1 MSFFDNLAAGL
12 AVVSNVES
20 FLALAIGVVIG
31 VVGGAI
37 PGMSATMAVALTLP
51 FTFAMQPITGI
62 LLLLGVYK
70 GGIFGGSIPAIL
82 IKTPGTPASSAT
94 VLDGY
99 PLAEKGEAGRAL
111 SMALYASCTADLISN
126 LALIL
131 FAGWLAS
138 FALSFGPPE
147 FFTLILFSL
156 TIIAGVSGNSL
167 LKGALSALL
176 GLLLAT
182 IGLDLVY
189 GTNRFTFGN
198 PNMMGGLNFIAVL
211 IGLFAIPEILSMVW
225 DPHGNDGSTRSL
237 GRNRVTLAEYFRSLK
252 SIVRGSLIGV
262 FLGSIP
268 GIGAAPSA
276 FLSYSEARRKSPNR
290 ENFGKGELE
299 GVAASEAGNNGV
311 AGATLI
317 PLLALGV
324 PGDVITAIIIGA
336 FMIHGLQPGPMMFIL
351 NKDIIYGLFMG
362 LIVSS
367 FFLLIV
373 GSLAIRGFRFVADI
387 PRGVLFPSVLIL
399 CIYGVYAVNN
409 NIFDVGVMFAMGLVG
424 FVMLRYEI
432 PAAPFL
438 IAFILGPLLEDN
450 FRQAMLMS
458 GSSPAILFRG
468 PITWFF
474 WAVTAIT
481 VFAIVR
487 AGVRATRGPVMAP
500 AASSSDASAGPDA
513 SVGNDKKGDTP

>member
-1 MSFFDNLAAGL
+1 MSMIDSLLAGL
-12 AVVSNVES
+12 SLVSNVYA
-20 FLALAIGVVIG
+20 FLALFGGIIIGVI
-31 VVGGAI
+31 GGAI

-51 FTFAMQPITGI
+51 FTFALQPITGI

-94 VLDGY
+94 ILDGY

-111 SMALYASCTADLISN
+111 GMALWASCTADLISN

-147 FFTLILFSL
+147 FFALILFSL
-156 TIIAGVSGNSL
+156 TIIAGVSGDSL
-167 LKGALSALL
+167 LRGALSALM

-189 GTNRFTFGN
+189 GTNRFTFGS

-211 IGLFAIPEILSMVW
+211 IGLFAIPEIIAMVW
-225 DPHGNDGSTRSL
+225 NPTAHIGKTRKL
-237 GRNRVTLAEYFRSLK
+237 GKNWVTFEDYKNSFK
-252 SIVRGSLIGV
+252 SIVRGSFIGV

-276 FLSYSEARRKSPNR
+276 FLSYSEARRKSPNKK
-290 ENFGKGELE
+290 NFGKGEIE
-299 GVAASEAGNNGV
+299 GVAAAEAGNNGV

-324 PGDVITAIIIGA
+324 PGDVITAIILGA
-336 FMIHGLQPGPMMFIL
+336 FMIHGLQPGPMMFVL
-351 NKDIIYGLFMG
+351 NVDIIYGLFIG

-367 FFLLIV
+367 IFLFFV
-373 GSLAIRGFRFVADI
+373 GSVAIRGFKYVADVPKRILI
-387 PRGVLFPSVLIL
+387 PGVLVL
-399 CIYGVYAVNN
+399 CIFGVFAVNN
-409 NIFDVGVMFAMGLVG
+409 NIFDVGVMFAMGWLG
-424 FVMLRYEI
+424 YFMMRNSI

-450 FRQAMLMS
+450 FRQSMLMS
-458 GSSPAILFRG
+458 GTDFTILFRG

-474 WAVTAIT
+474 WAATIIT
-481 VFAIVR
+481 IIAIVR
-487 AGVRATRGPVMAP
+487 STIAGRVKT
-500 AASSSDASAGPDA
+500 
-513 SVGNDKKGDTP
+513 TPQ

>member
-1 MSFFDNLAAGL
+1 MSFLDSIAAGL
-12 AVVSNVES
+12 SLVGNIES
-20 FLALAIGVVIG
+20 FLALFVGVAIG

-94 VLDGY
+94 ILDGY

-111 SMALYASCTADLISN
+111 GMALWASCTADVISN

-156 TIIAGVSGNSL
+156 TIIAGVSGESL
-167 LKGALSALL
+167 LRGALSALL

-189 GTNRFTFGN
+189 GTNRFTFGD

-211 IGLFAIPEILSMVW
+211 IGLFAIPEILAMVW
-225 DPHGNDGSTRSL
+225 HPTAHVGKARSL
-237 GRNRVTLAEYFRSLK
+237 GKNWVTFADYRRSFK
-252 SIVRGSLIGV
+252 SIVRGSFIGV

-276 FLSYSEARRKSPNR
+276 FLSYSEARRTSKNK
-290 ENFGKGELE
+290 ENFGKGEIE

-336 FMIHGLQPGPMMFIL
+336 FMVHGLQPGPMMFIL
-351 NKDIIYGLFMG
+351 NVDIIYGLFIG

-367 FFLLIV
+367 VFLFMI
-373 GSLAIRGFRFVADI
+373 GSVAIRGFKYVADI
-387 PRGVLFPSVLIL
+387 PKRILIPAVLVL
-399 CIYGVYAVNN
+399 CIYGVFAVNN
-409 NIFDVGVMFAMGLVG
+409 NIFDVGVMFAMGWVG
-424 FVMLRYEI
+424 YLMVRYQI

-450 FRQAMLMS
+450 FRQSMLMS
-458 GSSPAILFRG
+458 GSDPSILIRG

-474 WAVTAIT
+474 WTLTLLT
-481 VFAIVR
+481 VVAIVR
-487 AGVRATRGPVMAP
+487 AGARAVRGNPLV
-500 AASSSDASAGPDA
+500 SGKSDP
-513 SVGNDKKGDTP
+513 

>member
-1 MSFFDNLAAGL
+1 MTFLDNISAAIALVG
-12 AVVSNVES
+12 NWES
-20 FLALAIGVVIG
+20 FIALGAGVAIG

-37 PGMSATMAVALTLP
+37 PGLSATMAVALTLP
-51 FTFAMQPITGI
+51 FTFSMQPITGI

-94 VLDGY
+94 ILDGY
-99 PLAEKGEAGRAL
+99 PMAEKGQAGRAL
-111 SMALYASCTADLISN
+111 GMALWSSCTADLISN

-131 FAGWLAS
+131 LVGWLAM
-138 FALSFGPPE
+138 FALNFGPPE

-156 TIIAGVSGNSL
+156 TIIAGVAGDSL
-167 LKGALSALL
+167 LKGLLSALL
-176 GLLLAT
+176 GLLVAT

-198 PNMMGGLNFIAVL
+198 ANLMGGLNFIAVL
-211 IGLFAIPEILSMVW
+211 IGLFALPEIIAMVR
-225 DPHGNDGSTRSL
+225 DTTDKHTKTRAL
-237 GRNRVTLAEYFRSLK
+237 GASRVTWHDYKRSFK
-252 SIVRGSLIGV
+252 SIIRGSFIGV

-268 GIGAAPSA
+268 GIGAAPAA
-276 FLSYSEARRKSPNR
+276 FLSYSEARRKSKNK
-290 ENFGKGELE
+290 ENFGKGEIE

-311 AGATLI
+311 AGSTLI

-336 FMIHGLQPGPMMFIL
+336 FMIHNLQPGPMMFL
-351 NKDIIYGLFMG
+351 TNTDIIYGLFIG

-367 FFLLIV
+367 VFLFAFGTIAV
-373 GSLAIRGFRFVADI
+373 KIFRFVADV
-387 PRGVLFPSVLIL
+387 PKCLLVPSVLVL

-409 NIFDVGVMFAMGLVG
+409 SVFDIGVMFAMGWVG
-424 FVMLRYEI
+424 YVMMRANI

-458 GSSPAILFRG
+458 GSNPLVLVRG

-474 WAVTAIT
+474 WVCTLIT
-481 VFAIVR
+481 VIAVVVR
-487 AGVRATRGPVMAP
+487 AFKEK
-500 AASSSDASAGPDA
+500 S
-513 SVGNDKKGDTP
+513 

>member
-1 MSFFDNLAAGL
+1 MSFLDSLMAGL
-12 AVVSNVES
+12 SLVGNLES
-20 FLALAIGVVIG
+20 FLALAIGVGIG
-31 VVGGAI
+31 VIGGAI

-51 FTFAMQPITGI
+51 FTFSMQPITGI

-111 SMALYASCTADLISN
+111 GMALWASCTADVISN
-126 LALIL
+126 LSLIL

-138 FALSFGPPE
+138 FALNFGPPE

-156 TIIAGVSGNSL
+156 TIIAGVSGTSML
-167 LKGALSALL
+167 RGALSAML

-189 GTNRFTFGN
+189 GTNRFTFGD

-211 IGLFAIPEILSMVW
+211 IGLFAIPEIIAMVW
-225 DPHGNDGSTRSL
+225 NPHGHDGQARQL
-237 GRNRVTLAEYFRSLK
+237 GGNRVTFADYRRCFR
-252 SIVRGSLIGV
+252 SIVRGSFIGV

-290 ENFGKGELE
+290 EKFGKGEIE
-299 GVAASEAGNNGV
+299 GVAAAEAGNNGV

-336 FMIHGLQPGPMMFIL
+336 FMIHGLQPGPMMFLI
-351 NKDIIYGLFMG
+351 NVDIIYGLFIG

-367 FFLLIV
+367 VFLFFL
-373 GSLAIRGFRFVADI
+373 GSIAIRGFRFVADI
-387 PRGVLFPSVLIL
+387 PRGVLFPAVLVL
-399 CIYGVYAVNN
+399 CIYGVFAVNN
-409 NIFDVGVMFAMGLVG
+409 NIFDVGVMFVMGWVG
-424 FVMLRYEI
+424 YIMLRLDI

-474 WAVTAIT
+474 WALTLITIVAI
-481 VFAIVR
+481 AR
-487 AGVRATRGPVMAP
+487 AGVRAVRDRA
-500 AASSSDASAGPDA
+500 
-513 SVGNDKKGDTP
+513 

>member
-1 MSFFDNLAAGL
+1 MSLIDSILAGFSLVGNFESFF
-12 AVVSNVES
+12 
-20 FLALAIGVVIG
+20 ALFIGVAIGTIA
-31 VVGGAI
+31 GAI

-51 FTFAMQPITGI
+51 FTFSMQPIIAI

-70 GGIFGGSIPAIL
+70 GGIFGGCIPAIL

-99 PLAEKGEAGRAL
+99 PLAEKGQAGKAL
-111 SMALYASCTADLISN
+111 GMALWASCTADLISN
-126 LALIL
+126 LSLIL

-138 FALSFGPPE
+138 FALNFGPPE
-147 FFTLILFSL
+147 FFTLMLFSL
-156 TIIAGVSGNSL
+156 TIIAGVSGKSL
-167 LKGALSALL
+167 LRGALSAML

-182 IGLDLVY
+182 IGLDLIY
-189 GTNRFTFGN
+189 GTNRFTLGN

-211 IGLFAIPEILSMVW
+211 IGLFAIPEVLSIVW
-225 DPHGNDGSTRSL
+225 DPKPHKGQTRSL
-237 GRNRVTLAEYFRSLK
+237 GDNSVTFSEYKKSFK
-252 SIVRGSLIGV
+252 SIVRGSFIGV

-336 FMIHGLQPGPMMFIL
+336 FMVHGLQPGPMMFVM
-351 NKDIIYGLFMG
+351 NVDIIYGLFIG

-367 FFLLIV
+367 VFLFII
-373 GSLAIRGFRFVADI
+373 GSVAIRGFKYVADI
-387 PRGVLFPSVLIL
+387 PRGVLFPGVLIL
-399 CIYGVYAVNN
+399 CVYGVFAVNN
-409 NIFDVGVMFAMGLVG
+409 NIFDVGVMFVMGWVG
-424 FVMLRYEI
+424 FVMLRNDI

-474 WAVTAIT
+474 WGLIFIT
-481 VFAIVR
+481 VIAIIR
-487 AGVRATRGPVMAP
+487 AGVQ
-500 AASSSDASAGPDA
+500 AAK
-513 SVGNDKKGDTP
+513 NLKKRRY

>member
-1 MSFFDNLAAGL
+1 MAGFSLVANL
-12 AVVSNVES
+12 ES
-20 FLALAIGVVIG
+20 FLALLVGITIGTVA
-31 VVGGAI
+31 GAI
-37 PGMSATMAVALTLP
+37 PGLSATMAVALTLP
-51 FTFAMQPITGI
+51 FTFSMTPITGI

-94 VLDGY
+94 ILDGY
-99 PLAEKGEAGRAL
+99 PLAEKGQAGKAL
-111 SMALYASCTADLISN
+111 GMALWASCTADLISN

-138 FALSFGPPE
+138 FALNFGPPE

-156 TIIAGVSGNSL
+156 TIIAGVSGESL
-167 LKGALSALL
+167 LRGALSAMF

-182 IGLDLVY
+182 VGLDLIY
-189 GTNRFTFGN
+189 GTQRFTFEN

-211 IGLFAIPEILSMVW
+211 IGLFAIPEIIGMVW
-225 DPHGNDGSTRSL
+225 NPKADEGKSRALGNNWVTFQEY
-237 GRNRVTLAEYFRSLK
+237 RNSFR
-252 SIVRGSLIGV
+252 SIVRGSFIGV

-276 FLSYSEARRKSPNR
+276 FLSYSEARRKSKNK

-299 GVAASEAGNNGV
+299 GVAAAEAGNNGV

-324 PGDVITAIIIGA
+324 PGDVITAIILGA
-336 FMIHGLQPGPMMFIL
+336 FMVHGLQPGPMMFLI
-351 NKDIIYGLFMG
+351 NADIIYGLFIG

-367 FFLLIV
+367 VFLFFI
-373 GSLAIRGFRFVADI
+373 GSIAIRGFKYVADI
-387 PRGVLFPSVLIL
+387 PRSILFPSVMVL
-399 CIYGVYAVNN
+399 CVYGVFAVNN
-409 NIFDVGVMFAMGLVG
+409 NLFDVGVMFVMGWIG
-424 FVMLRYEI
+424 FFMIQYKI

-450 FRQAMLMS
+450 FRQSMLMS
-458 GSSPAILFRG
+458 GSSASILFRG

-474 WAVTAIT
+474 WLLTSIT
-481 VFAIVR
+481 VFTIAR
-487 AGVRATRGPVMAP
+487 AGIKTRQNN
-500 AASSSDASAGPDA
+500 S
-513 SVGNDKKGDTP
+513 

>member
-1 MSFFDNLAAGL
+1 MSFIDYAPSAF
-12 AVVSNVES
+12 
-20 FLALAIGVVIG
+20 ALVAQWSSIISLFIGVVVG
-31 VVGGAI
+31 VIMGAI

-51 FTFAMQPITGI
+51 FTFAMSPIQGI

-99 PLAEKGEAGRAL
+99 PMAEKGQAGKAL
-111 SMALYASCTADLISN
+111 GMALYASCTADMISN

-156 TIIAGVSGNSL
+156 TIIAGVSGDNL
-167 LKGALSALL
+167 MKGLISAGM

-189 GTNRFTFGN
+189 GTDRFVFDE
-198 PNMMGGLNFIAVL
+198 PNLMGGLNFIAVL
-211 IGLFAIPEILSMVW
+211 IGLFAIPEIIEYARKPRNQETKV
-225 DPHGNDGSTRSL
+225 RQL
-237 GRNRVTLAEYFRSLK
+237 GDRHVTFAEYRRCFRSIL
-252 SIVRGSLIGV
+252 RGSVIGV
-262 FLGSIP
+262 ILGSIP

-276 FLSYSEARRKSPNR
+276 FLSYSEARRNSKNKN
-290 ENFGKGELE
+290 NFGKGEIE

-311 AGATLI
+311 CGATLI

-324 PGDVITAIIIGA
+324 PGDIITAIIIGA
-336 FMIHGLQPGPMMFIL
+336 FMIHGLQPGPMLFAT
-351 NKDIIYGLFMG
+351 NGDIVYALFMG
-362 LIVSS
+362 LILSS
-367 FFLLIV
+367 VFLLAV
-373 GSLAIRGFRFVADI
+373 GSVAIRLFRFIADV
-387 PRGVLFPSVLIL
+387 PSSLLFPGILVL
-399 CIYGVYAVNN
+399 CVYGVYAVNN
-409 NIFDVGVMFAMGLVG
+409 SIFDVGVMFAVG
-424 FVMLRYEI
+424 WVGYIMLRLNV

-450 FRQAMLMS
+450 FRQSMLMS
-458 GSSPAILFRG
+458 GGSGDILFRS
-468 PITWFF
+468 PITWVF
-474 WAVTAIT
+474 WTFTAIT
-481 VFAIVR
+481 V
-487 AGVRATRGPVMAP
+487 
-500 AASSSDASAGPDA
+500 AALIRTGLKERR
-513 SVGNDKKGDTP
+513 NRLLTLEEE

>member
-1 MSFFDNLAAGL
+1 MSLLDSLAAGFAL
-12 AVVSNVES
+12 VGNVEA
-20 FLALAIGVVIG
+20 FFMLFCGLIVGVI
-31 VVGGAI
+31 GGAI
-37 PGMSATMAVALTLP
+37 PGLSATMAVALTLP
-51 FTFAMQPITGI
+51 FTFAMTPINGI

-94 VLDGY
+94 ILDGH
-99 PLAEKGEAGRAL
+99 PLAERGEAGRAL
-111 SMALYASCTADLISN
+111 GMALYASCTADAVSN

-138 FALSFGPPE
+138 FALNFGPPE
-147 FFTLILFSL
+147 FFALILFSL
-156 TIIAGVSGNSL
+156 TIIAGVSGESL
-167 LKGALSALL
+167 LRGALSALA

-182 IGLDLVY
+182 VGLDLIY
-189 GTNRFTFGN
+189 GTNRFTFGD

-211 IGLFAIPEILSMVW
+211 IGLFAIPEIIAMAWNPVAHLGKTRALGKSRCSLA
-225 DPHGNDGSTRSL
+225 DYLGS
-237 GRNRVTLAEYFRSLK
+237 FK
-252 SIVRGSLIGV
+252 SIIRGSMIGV

-276 FLSYSEARRKSPNR
+276 FLSYSEARRTSKNKA
-290 ENFGKGELE
+290 NFGKGEIE

-336 FMIHGLQPGPMMFIL
+336 FMVHGLQPGPMMFVL
-351 NKDIIYGLFMG
+351 NADIIYGLFIG

-367 FFLLIV
+367 VFLLLV
-373 GSLAIRGFRFVADI
+373 GSIAIRGFRFVADVPKRI
-387 PRGVLFPSVLIL
+387 LMPGVLVL
-399 CIYGVYAVNN
+399 CIYGVFAVNN
-409 NIFDVGVMFAMGLVG
+409 NIFDVGVMFVMGWLG
-424 FVMLRYEI
+424 YVMMRNRI

-450 FRQAMLMS
+450 FRQSMLMS
-458 GSSPAILFRG
+458 GSDPLILFRG
-468 PITWFF
+468 PITWTF
-474 WAVTAIT
+474 WTMTTITVVAIT
-481 VFAIVR
+481 RSTLRQKV
-487 AGVRATRGPVMAP
+487 PL
-500 AASSSDASAGPDA
+500 S
-513 SVGNDKKGDTP
+513 